1 MSKKRILIIVDE
13 SSITRL
19 LKLNLEMTGRYE
31 AREVNTSAKALL
43 AAREFKPNLV
53 LLDIMMPDM
62 DGGDVAAQIQ
72 NEPTLKHIPIVFLT
86 ATVRPEE
93 LEKRGEV
100 IGGFTYIAKPLN
112 VKGVLSVIERTI
124 GNGPPAQP

>member
-1 MSKKRILIIVDE
+1 MSHKKRILIIDDE

-19 LKLNLEMTGRYE
+19 LKLNLERTGRYE
-31 AREVNTSAKALL
+31 ALEVNASARALPAAL
-43 AAREFKPNLV
+43 AFKPNLV
-53 LLDIMMPDM
+53 LLDIMMPDL

-72 NEPTLKHIPIVFLT
+72 SEPTLRQTPIVFLT
-86 ATVRPEE
+86 ATVKPEE

-112 VKGVLSVIERTI
+112 VRGVLAVIEKTI
-124 GNGPPAQP
+124 GV

>member
-1 MSKKRILIIVDE
+1 MNKKRILIIDDE

-19 LKLNLEMTGRYE
+19 LKLNLERTGRYE
-31 AREVNTSAKALL
+31 ACEVNTSSRALP
-43 AAREFKPNLV
+43 AAREFRPNLV

-72 NEPTLKHIPIVFLT
+72 AEPSLRNTPIVFLT
-86 ATVRPEE
+86 ATVKPEE
-93 LEKRGEV
+93 LERRGEI

-112 VKGVLSVIERTI
+112 VRGVISVIEKTI
-124 GNGPPAQP
+124 GI

>member
-1 MSKKRILIIVDE
+1 MNKKRILIIDDE

-19 LKLNLEMTGRYE
+19 LKLNLEKTGRYE
-31 AREVNTSAKALL
+31 AREVNASVKALP

-53 LLDIMMPDM
+53 LLDIMMPDL

-72 NEPTLKHIPIVFLT
+72 SEPALKHIPIVFLT
-86 ATVRPEE
+86 ATVKLEE
-93 LEKRGEV
+93 LEKHGEV

-124 GNGPPAQP
+124 GI